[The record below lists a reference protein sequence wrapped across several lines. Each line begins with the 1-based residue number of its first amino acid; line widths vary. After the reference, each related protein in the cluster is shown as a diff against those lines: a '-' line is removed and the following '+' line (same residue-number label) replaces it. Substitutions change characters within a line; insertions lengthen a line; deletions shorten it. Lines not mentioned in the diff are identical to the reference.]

1 MSAISDIN
9 IRNNRSM
16 DSLIEFKPDQHE
28 YSIEVDHDCFALKF
42 HIDYDPA
49 YYISVVADQDAGRY
63 QAVDGLD
70 PEMGDYIA
78 GTEVPYYEYYDGYI
92 VRLDKRPQCLDHD
105 LHVSITVSAGSYEF
119 GNTSYKINLVR
130 RTAYETTKLFK
141 TGLFEDKEFNVR
153 VPYALYVPTDYNPK
167 KKYPIVIGLH
177 GTGERTEPVE
187 AIQQKMEM
195 GTAWAR
201 DSEKGHNQCLVLI
214 PQCLIHY
221 DDEDNWTSLVQFIK
235 GHSNSPFWPLPQL
248 SAVWNLLEK
257 IRGEYSVDEKRIY
270 LTGVSSGGFAV
281 YVMAMDHPHTFAG
294 LIPISCAANPERITQ
309 LKDIPM
315 WIFHSDDDPLIVPE
329 WSLNPSLA
337 SMDEAGVK
345 YRLTRYPKGM
355 IFWQSPHFVWE
366 VCYHDKEMRDW
377 LFSQKLK

>member
-9 IRNNRSM
+9 IRSNLSL
-16 DSLIEFKPDQHE
+16 DSLIDFKPDQYE
-28 YSIEVDHDCFALKF
+28 YAIEVDHDCFALKF

-49 YYISVVADQDAGRY
+49 YYIRVTTDHDAGRY
-63 QAVDGLD
+63 QSESLD

-92 VRLDKRPQCLDHD
+92 VRLDKRPSCLDQD
-105 LHVSITVSAGSYEF
+105 LVESIWVSAGSYEF
-119 GNTSYKINLVR
+119 GNVTYRIDLVR
-130 RTAYETTKLFK
+130 KTAVETTKLFV
-141 TGLFEDKEFNVR
+141 TGMYEDEQFNVR
-153 VPYALYVPTDYNPK
+153 VPYALYVPTDYDPG

-221 DDEDNWTSLVQFIK
+221 DDEDNWTSLVQFIN

-257 IRGEYSVDEKRIY
+257 LRGEYSIDEKRMY
-270 LTGVSSGGFAV
+270 LTGVSSGGFAA
-281 YVMAMDHPHTFAG
+281 YVLAMDHPNAFAG
-294 LIPISCAANPERITQ
+294 LVPVSGAANPERVGE
-309 LKDIPM
+309 LKDVPM

-337 SMDEAGVK
+337 AMDAAGIS

-355 IFWQSPHFVWE
+355 IFWQTPHFVWE

-377 LFSQKLK
+377 LFSQKRS